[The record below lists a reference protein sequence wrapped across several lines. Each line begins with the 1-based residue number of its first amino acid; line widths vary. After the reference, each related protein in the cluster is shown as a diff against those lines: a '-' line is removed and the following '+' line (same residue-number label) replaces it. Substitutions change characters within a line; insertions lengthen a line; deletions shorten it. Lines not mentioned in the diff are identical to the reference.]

1 MSGEAVAGDL
11 QELRRALRSRPGAR
25 LAIPQYGYPD
35 PDSMASAWALA
46 ELAAHEGVPAD
57 VLHIDPVSHAQNRVM
72 ARDLGVPLTPWADAV
87 ARGTEYAWLGIVDA
101 AVVDPRY
108 GALAQVPCLCVWDH
122 HAGEPAI
129 TGRVNTILTDVGSTC
144 TLAVW
149 YLDAAGLL
157 TAATELRV
165 SGTPPPGAPSA
176 ITRLATALM
185 VGIATDTDD
194 FRLARPVDFRAAA
207 RAAELADLPSF
218 RRIHRRAYSPAAMK
232 VLHRALDSLVV
243 RDSFGIAWVG
253 NLPPILRDSIPQ
265 AADLL
270 VSRLDLDTVVVFGHV
285 GSMGDGSLRTLDP
298 AVDTGTLIARA
309 LRLGEE
315 RAGVSGGGREGKG
328 GFRWS
333 LEDDAPAAIEAVRA
347 QIERGFLDA
356 ATGD

>member
-1 MSGEAVAGDL
+1 
-11 QELRRALRSRPGAR
+11 

-46 ELAAHEGVPAD
+46 ELAAREGVPAD
-57 VLHIDPVSHAQNRVM
+57 ILHIDPVSHAQNRVL
-72 ARDLGVPLTPWADAV
+72 ARELGVPLTPWADAV
-87 ARGTEYAWLGIVDA
+87 ARGTEYAWLGVVDA
-101 AVVDPRY
+101 AMVDPRY
-108 GALAQVPCLCVWDH
+108 GALAQLPCLCVWDH
-122 HAGEPAI
+122 HAGEPTV

-157 TAATELRV
+157 APSTELRV
-165 SGTPPPGAPSA
+165 PGTPPPSA
-176 ITRLATALM
+176 GSAVSRLATALM

-285 GSMGDGSLRTLDP
+285 GSMVDGSLRTLDP

-333 LEDDAPAAIEAVRA
+333 LEDDAAPAIEAVRD

-356 ATGD
+356 ATSD

>member
-1 MSGEAVAGDL
+1 MSGEAVEGDL
-11 QELRRALRSRPGAR
+11 QELRRALRSTPGAR

-46 ELAAHEGVPAD
+46 ELAAREGVPAD
-57 VLHIDPVSHAQNRVM
+57 ILHIDPVSHAQNRVM
-72 ARDLGVPLTPWADAV
+72 ARDLGVPLTPWADAM
-87 ARGTEYAWLGIVDA
+87 ARGTEYAWLGVVDA
-101 AVVDPRY
+101 TVVDPRY
-108 GALAQVPCLCVWDH
+108 GDLAQVPCLCVWDH
-122 HAGEPAI
+122 HAGEPAV
-129 TGRVNTILTDVGSTC
+129 TGQVNTVLTDVGSTC

-157 TAATELRV
+157 APSTELCV
-165 SGTPPPGAPSA
+165 PGTPPPGAGSA
-176 ITRLATALM
+176 VARLATALM
-185 VGIATDTDD
+185 IGIATDTDD

-285 GSMGDGSLRTLDP
+285 GSMVDGSLRTLEP
-298 AVDTGTLIARA
+298 SVDTGTLIARA
-309 LRLGEE
+309 LQLGEE
-315 RAGVSGGGREGKG
+315 RPGVSGGGREGKG

-333 LEDDAPAAIEAVRA
+333 LADDTAPVIEAVRE

-356 ATGD
+356 ATSD